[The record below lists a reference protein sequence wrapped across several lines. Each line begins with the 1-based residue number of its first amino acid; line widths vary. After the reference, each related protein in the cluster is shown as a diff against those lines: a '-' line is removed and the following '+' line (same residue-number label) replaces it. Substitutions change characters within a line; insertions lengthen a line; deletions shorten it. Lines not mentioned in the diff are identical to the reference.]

1 VVPGSSTEASGA
13 DLAPEQIKAIPARHP
28 WRWVAALVIAVYAA
42 ALAESM
48 ATNSRYEWSVVRQY
62 LFDDTILHGVRI
74 TIELTVISMVLGIA
88 IGVLLAIMRLSPN
101 PIVSGAAWLYIWF
114 FRGTPLL
121 VQVLFWGTAIQA
133 LYPRIGLVVPFGPML
148 VSENSV
154 QLISIFTAAILA
166 LSLNEGAYMAEI
178 VRAGILAIDE
188 GQHEAAASL
197 GMSRLQT
204 MRRVVLPQAMR
215 VIIPP
220 TGNETISM
228 LKNTSLI
235 SVLGYAEL
243 LYSAQ
248 IIYARTFQE
257 IPLLIVAS
265 IWYIVLTS
273 IMYVGQYYIERHYA
287 RGSSRDLPPT
297 PAQRARLFLAEK
309 RLGSERR

>member
-1 VVPGSSTEASGA
+1 
-13 DLAPEQIKAIPARHP
+13 
-28 WRWVAALVIAVYAA
+28 VAAAIIAVYAA
-42 ALAESM
+42 ALVYSM
-48 ATNSRYEWSVVRQY
+48 ATNSHYEWSVVRQY
-62 LFDDTILHGVRI
+62 LFDSSILHGVRI
-74 TIELTVISMVLGIA
+74 TIELTVISMVVGIA
-88 IGVLLAIMRLSPN
+88 IGVVLAVMRISPN
-101 PIVSGAAWLYIWF
+101 PIVSGAAWVYIWF

-133 LYPRIGLVVPFGPML
+133 LYPRIGIVIPFGPTL

-154 QLISIFTAAILA
+154 QLISIFTAALLA

-178 VRAGILAIDE
+178 VRAGILAVDE
-188 GQHEAAASL
+188 GQHEAAASI

-204 MRRVVLPQAMR
+204 MRRIILPQAMR

-243 LYSAQ
+243 LYSGQ

-257 IPLLIVAS
+257 IPLLIVVS

-273 IMYVGQYYIERHYA
+273 ILYVAQYYIERHYA
-287 RGSSRDLPPT
+287 RGTSRDLPPT
-297 PAQRARLFLAEK
+297 ALQRMRLSIAT
-309 RLGSERR
+309 RGSGRR

>member
-1 VVPGSSTEASGA
+1 MALGHSTDSSVAGP
-13 DLAPEQIKAIPARHP
+13 APEQIRAIPARHP
-28 WRWVAALVIAVYAA
+28 WRWVAAAIIALYAA
-42 ALAESM
+42 ALVYSM

-62 LFDDTILHGVRI
+62 LFESSILHGVRI
-74 TIELTVISMVLGIA
+74 TIELTVISMVLGIV
-88 IGVLLAIMRLSPN
+88 IGVVLAIMRLSPN
-101 PIVSGAAWLYIWF
+101 PIVSGAAWIYIWF

-133 LYPRIGLVVPFGPML
+133 LYPRIGVVIPFGPTL

-178 VRAGILAIDE
+178 VRAGILAVDE
-188 GQHEAAASL
+188 GQHEAAASI

-204 MRRVVLPQAMR
+204 MRRVILPQAMR

-243 LYSAQ
+243 LYSGQ

-257 IPLLIVAS
+257 IPLLIVVS

-273 IMYVGQYYIERHYA
+273 ILYVAQYYIERHYA
-287 RGSSRDLPPT
+287 RGTSRALPPG
-297 PAQRARLFLAEK
+297 ALQRMRLSIAS
-309 RLGSERR
+309 RGAPTR